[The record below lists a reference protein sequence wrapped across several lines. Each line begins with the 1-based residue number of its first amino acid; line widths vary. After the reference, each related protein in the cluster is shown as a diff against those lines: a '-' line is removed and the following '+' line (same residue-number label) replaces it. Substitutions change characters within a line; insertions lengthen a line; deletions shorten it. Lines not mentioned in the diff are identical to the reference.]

1 MLRRIGRPADQWR
14 SRLGGP
20 SQWSRAT
27 APRRRGLF
35 SPSADDGAPSDD
47 SSAATTTH
55 RHAHQAILHRV
66 HPRHLYG
73 IINDVDSYRDFLP
86 LCSESRVLRTSDC
99 GTMYDAVLAVGLP
112 GLSQAAGT
120 VLEERY
126 VSRVRATVP
135 PDSGKRP
142 TWTVE
147 AKSVRSNLFDSLR
160 SRWEL
165 SLVDDIY
172 RGINVVSH
180 GATKGDDGGR
190 DRTGGSRS
198 SCRVNFEVEI
208 GVSSPLI
215 SFTLDQVLKEV
226 ARRQVEAFE
235 RRCRELPFD
244 DSSYS

>member
-1 MLRRIGRPADQWR
+1 MLRRSVFGRPVDQWR

-20 SQWSRAT
+20 AAT
-27 APRRRGLF
+27 APARRGLF
-35 SPSADDGAPSDD
+35 RPWSADASSSDD
-47 SSAATTTH
+47 SSATTAH
-55 RHAHQAILHRV
+55 RHSHQAILHRV

-126 VSRVRATVP
+126 VSRVRATETP
-135 PDSGKRP
+135 GSGGRP

-180 GATKGDDGGR
+180 GTTKGDDVGR
-190 DRTGGSRS
+190 DRTGGAGS

-208 GVSSPLI
+208 GVSNPLI
-215 SFTLDQVLKEV
+215 SFTLDQVLREV
-226 ARRQVEAFE
+226 AKRQVEAFE

-244 DSSYS
+244 ETAR

>member
-1 MLRRIGRPADQWR
+1 M
-14 SRLGGP
+14 
-20 SQWSRAT
+20 
-27 APRRRGLF
+27 
-35 SPSADDGAPSDD
+35 
-47 SSAATTTH
+47 
-55 RHAHQAILHRV
+55 

-126 VSRVRATVP
+126 VSRVRATGP
-135 PDSGKRP
+135 PSDIGRRRP

-165 SLVDDIY
+165 SLVEDIY
-172 RGINVVSH
+172 RGRINVVSH
-180 GATKGDDGGR
+180 GATKSDGGGR
-190 DRTGGSRS
+190 DRTVDSRV

-208 GVSSPLI
+208 GVTSPLI
-215 SFTLDQVLKEV
+215 SFTLDQVLREV

-235 RRCRELPFD
+235 SRCRELPFD
-244 DSSYS
+244 DDTDR